1 MLKTDSNPYVSKKTS
16 LLKFISAMPLA
27 DMLYHVSKTNTEKT
41 GRCYVVAFTWYL
53 LPLWVCHN
61 GSGLVGL
68 RKWEVYVGDEYRVSG
83 NKENGD

>member
-41 GRCYVVAFTWYL
+41 EDVML
-53 LPLWVCHN
+53 LHSLGTYCPFGFAIMAAGW
-61 GSGLVGL
+61 
-68 RKWEVYVGDEYRVSG
+68 WD
-83 NKENGD
+83 